1 MAAGAYHRQAGYP
14 DSMASKGIPTIL
26 EMEVSPGRPRIP
38 QELRQLIADMVRNN
52 PSWGEE
58 RIASE
63 LLLKI
68 GIQIS
73 PRTVRRYMPNQPRRK
88 QSTQSWMTFV
98 RNHAKSIIACDF
110 FVVVTAVP
118 TNNSDRTENIAL
130 IDLGVLSTWH
140 PRNEVGT
147 VMGLT
152 P

>member
-1 MAAGAYHRQAGYP
+1 MAAGADHRQAGYP

-26 EMEVSPGRPRIP
+26 EMEVSPRASSDSPRTAT
-38 QELRQLIADMVRNN
+38 ADCQMVRSN

-73 PRTVRRYMPNQPRRK
+73 PRTVRRYMPDQPRRK
-88 QSTQSWMTFV
+88 QSTQSWMTFG

-110 FVVVTAVP
+110 FVVVTATFRLVYVF
-118 TNNSDRTENIAL
+118 I
-130 IDLGVLSTWH
+130 
-140 PRNEVGT
+140 
-147 VMGLT
+147 VMEIGEAS
-152 P
+152 